1 MGTTTYGDIT
11 PRTAAHV
18 VKDLLKRGMP
28 WLIFEK
34 FGQSKVLPANSTQ
47 TINFRRYF
55 LEKTFTIPVGN
66 VMFNPQEY
74 FNSQNAAGADYG
86 VAEGFMNPASRTLT
100 EGTTPDATEMDSQ
113 DYQASLTQY
122 GDRVVITD
130 IVMDTH
136 EDNVLREAVDILGE
150 QASILIEKTRFN
162 VLKACANVIYSDTAD
177 TTRVDVDKAFSLLMQ
192 RRVTR
197 FLKRQLA
204 KPITS
209 VVSSTPN
216 YGTEQIAPAFICIV
230 HPDMESDLRAVASF
244 VPVEKYGSAS
254 SYESEIGKIEDV
266 RYLTSTIVQ
275 PFYAEGALIGATG
288 MVAAD
293 ATNLDVYPMIY
304 LARDAYGIVAFKGAN
319 SLTPMVVN
327 PHASDSD
334 PLAQRG
340 HVGWKG
346 YSATIIL
353 NDFWMVRGEAAVSDL
368 AS

>member
-11 PRTAAHV
+11 PRTAAFV

-28 WLIFEK
+28 YLCFEK
-34 FGQSKVLPANSTQ
+34 FGQSKPLPANSTQ
-47 TINFRRYF
+47 TIIFRRYF
-55 LEKTFTIPVGN
+55 LEKTFLIPSGN
-66 VMFNPQEY
+66 VMFNPKEY
-74 FNSQNAAGADYG
+74 FNSQNNIGDDYST
-86 VAEGFMNPASRTLT
+86 AEGFMNPASRTLT
-100 EGTTPDATEMDSQ
+100 EGTTPDATELDSQ
-113 DYQASLTQY
+113 DYSASLTQY

-130 IVMDTH
+130 VIMDTH

-150 QASILIEKTRFN
+150 QAAILIEKTRFN
-162 VLKACANVIYSDTAD
+162 VLKACANIIYSDTAD
-177 TTRVDVDKAFSLLMQ
+177 TQNSDVDKAFSLLMQ
-192 RRVTR
+192 RRITR

-209 VVSSTPN
+209 VVKSTPA
-216 YGTEQIAPAFICIV
+216 YGTESIAPSFVCIV

-244 VPVEKYGSAS
+244 VPTEKYGSMTP
-254 SYESEIGKIEDV
+254 YETEIGKIEDV
-266 RYLTSTIVQ
+266 RYIASTIVQ
-275 PFYAEGALIGATG
+275 PFYSVGAAIGSTG

-293 ATNLDVYPMIY
+293 STNLDVYPMIY

-353 NDFWMVRGEAAVSDL
+353 NDFWMVCGRAAVSDL